1 MPARDGDNANRGMA
15 RILVVEDSPDIR
27 ELVRV
32 LLEGAG
38 HEVLTASDGQEG
50 VTRAREIRPD
60 LVLMDLSL
68 PVLSGWE
75 ATRQIKSH
83 PETSRIPV
91 VAVTAHAMQGD
102 RERALAAGCD
112 GFLAKPIDEET
123 FASLVASFLGVAG
136 DRAAAS
142 HPVPAAPPEEPAGP
156 ARVLVVDDQPE
167 VAELLTS
174 DLKADGPQV
183 VAARNPEEALVAFR
197 QSPLFDLAVV
207 DVMLGPESGYDLTSR
222 LIASSPEYLPV
233 LLVTAGSIDRE
244 RGYAA
249 GADDFIGK
257 PIESAELR
265 ARARSLVRIGRAI
278 RAQGRTI
285 RERSEAYEK
294 LAELD
299 RLKSDFLS
307 TVSHELRTPLNTI
320 ILLSHL
326 IEREGI
332 TPADAERRVH
342 DVRVIRDSAETLL
355 RMINNILD
363 LAKLEAGQRDL
374 HPQRFDLVAFLQE
387 TVDILEPHADEK
399 GISLS
404 LEIAADTPG
413 MVTLDREKLSR
424 VLINL
429 LSNAVKFTKAGGV
442 ALRAGPWQ
450 GSIAFEVE
458 DTGVGVPA
466 HLVAAAFEPFR
477 QIRTRTSEAARG
489 TGLGLSISKQLVELM
504 GGDLLFDSREGKGTR
519 VSFTLP
525 QLPASAIE
533 PGAPAG
539 RWASGPSASGVD
551 AEGQR
556 RHVLIV
562 EDDAS
567 SRYGLKSLLESE
579 GYRVSEA
586 ADLAQAE
593 RRIEEEMPEVLVLDI
608 TLPDGDGAV
617 WLSARHERNAAR
629 FPVVALTGVTAD
641 EDRRRIER
649 SGVCAV
655 LHKPVNV
662 HLLFEALRDCL
673 EPSKAARP
681 GGQMRVER

>member
-1 MPARDGDNANRGMA
+1 MA

-27 ELVRV
+27 ELVRM

-38 HEVLTASDGQEG
+38 HEVLTASDGQQG
-50 VTRAREIRPD
+50 VQRALDARPD

-83 PETSRIPV
+83 PETSGIPV

-112 GFLAKPIDEET
+112 GFLAKPIDEDT
-123 FASLVASFLGVAG
+123 FASLVGSFLKLPG
-136 DRAAAS
+136 DRPSPRLTEA
-142 HPVPAAPPEEPAGP
+142 PAGERTGP
-156 ARVLVVDDQPE
+156 ARILVVDDQQE
-167 VAELLTS
+167 VAHLLTA
-174 DLKADGPQV
+174 DLEADGHHV
-183 VAARNPEEALVAFR
+183 VVTSSSDEALRAF
-197 QSPLFDLAVV
+197 QQNPVFDLAVV
-207 DVMLGPESGYDLTSR
+207 DVMLGRESGYELTSR

-233 LLVTAGSIDRE
+233 LLLTAGSIDRE

-278 RAQGRTI
+278 REQGRTI

-374 HPQRFDLVAFLQE
+374 HPQRVEITPFLQE
-387 TVDILEPHADEK
+387 TTSILEPHATEK
-399 GISLS
+399 GISLT
-404 LEIAADTPG
+404 LEIAPDTPATVG
-413 MVTLDREKLSR
+413 LDREKLSR

-429 LSNAVKFTKAGGV
+429 LSNAVKFTKEGGV
-442 ALRAGPWQ
+442 VLRAALWQ

-458 DTGVGVPA
+458 DTGVGVPP

-525 QLPASAIE
+525 QLPSSPAGEPAASAS
-533 PGAPAG
+533 
-539 RWASGPSASGVD
+539 RWKSGPSPSGID
-551 AEGQR
+551 ADGEG

-579 GYRVSEA
+579 GYRISEA
-586 ADLAQAE
+586 ADLAQADE
-593 RRIEEEMPEVLVLDI
+593 RIDAEVPEVLVLDI
-608 TLPDGDGAV
+608 TLPDGDGAS
-617 WLSARHERNAAR
+617 WLAARQKREATR
-629 FPVVALTGVTAD
+629 FPVIALTGVTAD

-649 SGVCAV
+649 AGVSAV

-662 HLLFEALRDCL
+662 HLLFDALKECL
-673 EPSKAARP
+673 EGSKTGPRGKLSVGP
-681 GGQMRVER
+681 VT